1 MSDWLQLKDG
11 FGAKPVSEVTRL
23 PIGDLRTQAALGRV
37 TGATVW
43 NKFGYNTDVDVGTEV
58 VAAFGGTWSPL
69 TTATTLTAV
78 SSASNDVNSGS
89 GAHGLVI
96 YGIDANRARQVDV
109 LFLNGT
115 SSVVTTTTWLGIDRV
130 ALFRAGS
137 GLQNEGNITVTA
149 TTGGTTQA
157 YIAAGEGTTQQLI
170 VHTAAG
176 KTGLIDYLF
185 LNAEKISG
193 GSNPIVTFRVWVF
206 SAVSNAKYEV
216 FREIID
222 TGSGNGASE
231 HSFPIPLVIGE
242 KSAVYIEVTTDT
254 ANTVTSARLSM
265 LEVDS

>member
-1 MSDWLQLKDG
+1 MAEWLQIKEG
-11 FGAKPVSEVTRL
+11 FGGKPITEETRL
-23 PIGDLRTQAALGRV
+23 PISDLRTQIALGRIN
-37 TGATVW
+37 GATVW
-43 NKFGYNTDVDVGTEV
+43 NKFGYNDDVDVGTET
-58 VAAFGGTWSPL
+58 VAAFGGLWTPL

-78 SSASNDVNSGS
+78 SSAANDVNSGS

-96 YGIDANRARQVDV
+96 YGVNANLERQIDV

-115 SSVVTTTTWLGIDRV
+115 NNVVTTTTWLGVDRV

-137 GLQNEGNITVTA
+137 GLQNEGNITITA

-157 YIAAGEGTTQQLI
+157 YIAAGEGTTQQII
-170 VHTAAG
+170 VHTAAS

-193 GSNPIVTFRVWVF
+193 GGNPIVTFKLWVF

-222 TGSGNGASE
+222 TGAGNGSSE
-231 HSFPIPLVIGE
+231 HNFPVPLVIGE
-242 KSAVYIEVTTDT
+242 KSAVYMEVTTDT

-265 LEVDS
+265 IEVDS